1 MSDEQPQPE
10 LRWAPLPPKP
20 RRAGRVWLIIGLVV
34 AAIVVVAVVL
44 FFLIPRGDGV
54 APTASPS
61 PSASASPSP
70 SPSAAPSETAV
81 PEEPTETTEPEPT
94 QTPIT
99 SQPPVSDPS
108 VATFRGQVSGWLDD
122 ALTGIDIVSGTSGQ
136 EAVDVVDSLQ
146 NDAQRLGESL
156 PPSSIESDWNAAV
169 GTYSQALSTLRSAAS
184 SGSGLSGALDGA
196 RSAANELRSIVGL

>member
-1 MSDEQPQPE
+1 MSDQQPQPE

-34 AAIVVVAVVL
+34 AAVLVVGVVL
-44 FFLIPRGDGV
+44 FFLIPRGEAV
-54 APTASPS
+54 TPVASPS
-61 PSASASPSP
+61 PTTSGTPTP
-70 SPSAAPSETAV
+70 SPSATPSETAV
-81 PEEPTETTEPEPT
+81 PEEPVETTEPEPEP
-94 QTPIT
+94 TPVT
-99 SQPPVSDPS
+99 SQPPVTDPS

-156 PPSSIESDWNAAV
+156 PPSSIESDWNTAV
-169 GTYSQALSTLRSAAS
+169 GTYSQALTALRSAAS
-184 SGSGLSGALDGA
+184 SGSGLSSAIDGA

>member
-34 AAIVVVAVVL
+34 AAIVVVGVLL
-44 FFLIPRGDGV
+44 FFLIPRDG
-54 APTASPS
+54 AGSPSGSPS
-61 PSASASPSP
+61 PSTSTSPSP
-70 SPSAAPSETAV
+70 SPSATPSETSV
-81 PEEPTETTEPEPT
+81 PEGPVETTEPEPT

-108 VATFRGQVSGWLDD
+108 VETFRGQVSGWLDD
-122 ALTGIDIVSGTSGQ
+122 ALTGLDIVSGTSGQ
-136 EAVDVVDSLQ
+136 DAVDVVDSLQ

-184 SGSGLSGALDGA
+184 SGSGISSAIDGA
-196 RSAANELRSIVGL
+196 RSAADELRGIVGL